1 MTLARSSPLYFDVIP
16 MRLPDADPELLHDDS
31 LAPEGIPLMLIP
43 GEPSQLMV
51 KLGNPGEQPLS
62 VTLEF
67 RGNLPQAWYSCETE
81 HPQIAP
87 GTTEDIVLEFQAPD
101 DFFEGFFVLREDAS
115 LRINYSGRL
124 QVYGAVPGTASQLI
138 DVADINFYVRPQ
150 SKYLD
155 FLPQIYREVDFVG
168 RFLKIIEETFN
179 PNVQMMGSLSAY
191 LDPLTAPESM
201 LPFLAHWVGWELQS
215 YLSLDQ
221 QRSLIRHALE
231 IYRWRGT
238 RRGLR
243 LYLHL
248 ATGLPL
254 DEEVEREEDKHIAI
268 LETFSQGL
276 VLGNSILGQ
285 DALLGGGQPFHFRVH
300 LRPDPPGSVDEAL
313 VRQVIVQQKPAFCTY
328 ELHMG

>member
-1 MTLARSSPLYFDVIP
+1 MTLARSSPLDLEVIP
-16 MRLPDADPELLHDDS
+16 MRLPDADPELLHHDP

-51 KLGNPGEQPLS
+51 KLGNPGEQPLN

-67 RGNLPQAWYSCETE
+67 RGNLPQAWYSCERE
-81 HPQIAP
+81 NSQISP
-87 GTTEDIVLEFQAPD
+87 GISQDIIIEFQAPD
-101 DFFEGFFVLREDAS
+101 DFFEAFLALRENSS

-124 QVYGAVPGTASQLI
+124 QVYGAMPGTVSQLI

-150 SKYLD
+150 SRYLD

-179 PNVQMMGSLSAY
+179 PDVQMMASLFAY
-191 LDPLTAPESM
+191 LDPLTAPQSM
-201 LPFLAHWVGWELQS
+201 LPFLAHWVGWEWQS

-254 DEEVEREEDKHIAI
+254 DDRVEREEDKHIAI

-276 VLGNSILGQ
+276 VLDHSILGQ

-300 LRPDPPGSVDEAL
+300 LQPDTPGSVDEAL
-313 VRQVIVQQKPAFCTY
+313 VRQVIDQQKPAFCTY
-328 ELHMG
+328 ELQID